1 MAITG
6 RYMNRYKVSELQ
18 EGQQFSAPVFIDEE
32 SLLVPEA
39 VSIKQKDI
47 DRLIRWDIEYV
58 SSDGVPVSE
67 ASLDKQIESL
77 SGNVGKKLLHLYADA
92 LILLD
97 KFYVD
102 AEHGSKLDPS
112 VMDEMMHSYYPHL
125 RDSIDDAMGLTFR
138 KSVTE
143 SRYAGGALNCMILSV
158 AIGQRIKLPGH
169 RLMNLAQ
176 SALLHDIGMTR
187 IPRSIIE
194 KKGALSEEEM
204 KAMRSHTVHSYR
216 IITKEL
222 GLSEEVGRVVLL
234 HHERWDGKGYPKG
247 ITGKEIPVASRII
260 SVADAYEAMIRDR
273 PYRGSMIGYK
283 AVRQV
288 LNDNGRRFD
297 SDILK
302 VFIKS
307 MGVYPPGSVVI
318 LQDGSVGKVIRNHRE
333 VPLRPVV
340 QLLVNSSGE
349 KLSSVKQRTI
359 DLLEAP
365 EAFIARAVHPKEIE
379 NEK

>member
-1 MAITG
+1 
-6 RYMNRYKVSELQ
+6 MNRYKVSEIKD
-18 EGQQFSAPVFIDEE
+18 GTQFTAPVFIDEE
-32 SLLVPEA
+32 NLLVPEG
-39 VSIKQKDI
+39 VPVKQKDL

-58 SSDGVPVSE
+58 SSEGVPSE
-67 ASLDKQIESL
+67 SSLDKQIEAL
-77 SGNVGKKLLHLYADA
+77 GGNVGKKLIQVYTDA
-92 LILLD
+92 LGLLD
-97 KFYVD
+97 GFYMD
-102 AEHGSKLDPS
+102 AEQGLKLDS
-112 VMDEMMHSYYPHL
+112 GVMDELMHSYYPHL

-138 KSVTE
+138 HNDTR

-187 IPRSIIE
+187 IPRSIID
-194 KKGALSEEEM
+194 KKGALAEEEM
-204 KAMRSHTVHSYR
+204 QAVRSHTIHSYR

-247 ITGKEIPVASRII
+247 IKGKEIPVASRII

-302 VFIKS
+302 IFIKS

-318 LQDGSVGKVIRNHRE
+318 LQDGSIGKVVRNHRE

-340 QLLVNSSGE
+340 QLMVTSGGE
-349 KLSSVKQRTI
+349 KVPTGKQKTI
-359 DLLEAP
+359 DLLETS

-379 NEK
+379 PDV